1 MTRSMKERS
10 VKFNF
15 IMNFIFSVSQFLFP
29 MITFPYVSRVL
40 RPEGNGSIAFAT
52 SVISYF
58 TMIAMLGIPT
68 YGIRACAQVRDD
80 KEKLSRTVHEL
91 LLINF
96 VMSLV
101 CYIAFGISMFTVE
114 RFQRDKLLLVISSA
128 AILLNVIG
136 VSWLYA
142 ALEQY
147 AYITVVAILFKV
159 IAIGMMFM
167 FVHTKDDYII
177 YGAITMFASGGSYIL
192 NFLRLRKF
200 IYLRPLGNY
209 EFRKH
214 LKPILVFFAMSVAT
228 SIYANLDKVMLG
240 FLKTDADTGY
250 YDAAVKTKNIL
261 VSLVTS
267 LGTVLLPRL
276 SFYIETGKVEEFKKM
291 ISKALH
297 FVLLISLPVS
307 IYFIFFAKESILLLS
322 GEAYM
327 GSVMPMCI
335 ITPTVILIGITN
347 VLGIQVLVPT
357 GREDKVLK
365 SVAAGAVTDL
375 ILNLIYIPRYAASGA
390 AMGTLIA
397 EVVVLI
403 VQVCYLSKLL
413 NEIKKE
419 IHGGKIAGAA
429 VAATFVILILKDKLL
444 FESPFCIL
452 ASSSLIFFGVYAGML
467 MLLREE
473 LAVEALKIITKK
485 IKQ

>member
-1 MTRSMKERS
+1 MKEKS
-10 VKFNF
+10 VKLNF
-15 IMNFIFSVSQFLFP
+15 IMNFIFSISQFLFP
-29 MITFPYVSRVL
+29 MITFPYVSRIL

-91 LLINF
+91 LIINF

-101 CYIAFGISMFTVE
+101 CYITFSISLFTVE
-114 RFQRDKLLLVISSA
+114 RFQRDKLLLVISSV

-136 VSWLYA
+136 VSWLYS
-142 ALEQY
+142 ALEEY
-147 AYITVVAILFKV
+147 TYITTMAILFKI
-159 IAIGMMFM
+159 IAIGMMFT
-167 FVHTKDDYII
+167 FVHTKEDYIV
-177 YGAITMFASGGSYIL
+177 YGAITVFASGGSYVL
-192 NFLRLRKF
+192 NFFRLHKF
-200 IYLRPLGNY
+200 IYFRPLGNY
-209 EFRKH
+209 DFRRH
-214 LKPILVFFAMSVAT
+214 LRPILVFFAMSVAT
-228 SIYANLDKVMLG
+228 TIYTNLDKVMLG

-276 SFYIETGKVEEFKKM
+276 SFYIEAGKIEEFKKM
-291 ISKALH
+291 ISKAIN

-307 IYFIFFAKESILLLS
+307 IYFVFYAKESILLLS

-327 GSVMPMCI
+327 GAVMPMCI
-335 ITPTVILIGITN
+335 ITPTIILIGLTN
-347 VLGIQVLVPT
+347 VFGIQVLVPT

-375 ILNLIYIPRYAASGA
+375 ILNMIYIPRYAASGA
-390 AMGTLIA
+390 ALGTLIA

-403 VQVCYLSKLL
+403 VQVFYLSKLL
-413 NEIKKE
+413 NEIKRE
-419 IHGGKIAGAA
+419 IHGGKIIGSVMTAS
-429 VAATFVILILKDKLL
+429 VIILLLKDRIL
-444 FESPFCIL
+444 FKSPFYTL
-452 ASSSLIFFGVYAGML
+452 AVSAVIFFGIYVGML
-467 MLLREE
+467 LILRETLVLE
-473 LAVEALKIITKK
+473 IFKPIIKRM
-485 IKQ
+485 KQ

>member
-1 MTRSMKERS
+1 MKERS

-91 LLINF
+91 LAINF

-114 RFQRDKLLLVISSA
+114 RFQRDKLLLIISSA

-200 IYLRPLGNY
+200 IYLRRG
-209 EFRKH
+209 
-214 LKPILVFFAMSVAT
+214 
-228 SIYANLDKVMLG
+228 
-240 FLKTDADTGY
+240 
-250 YDAAVKTKNIL
+250 
-261 VSLVTS
+261 
-267 LGTVLLPRL
+267 
-276 SFYIETGKVEEFKKM
+276 
-291 ISKALH
+291 
-297 FVLLISLPVS
+297 
-307 IYFIFFAKESILLLS
+307 
-322 GEAYM
+322 
-327 GSVMPMCI
+327 
-335 ITPTVILIGITN
+335 
-347 VLGIQVLVPT
+347 
-357 GREDKVLK
+357 
-365 SVAAGAVTDL
+365 
-375 ILNLIYIPRYAASGA
+375 
-390 AMGTLIA
+390 
-397 EVVVLI
+397 
-403 VQVCYLSKLL
+403 
-413 NEIKKE
+413 
-419 IHGGKIAGAA
+419 
-429 VAATFVILILKDKLL
+429 
-444 FESPFCIL
+444 
-452 ASSSLIFFGVYAGML
+452 
-467 MLLREE
+467 
-473 LAVEALKIITKK
+473 
-485 IKQ
+485 

>member
-1 MTRSMKERS
+1 MKERS

-200 IYLRPLGNY
+200 IYFRPLGNY

-327 GSVMPMCI
+327 GAVMPMCI